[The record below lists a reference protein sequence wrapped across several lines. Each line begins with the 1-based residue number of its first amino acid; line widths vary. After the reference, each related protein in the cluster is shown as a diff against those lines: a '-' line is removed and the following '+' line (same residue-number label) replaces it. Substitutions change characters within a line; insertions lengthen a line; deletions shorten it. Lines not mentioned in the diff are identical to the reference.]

1 MPCHIYPK
9 YTKKYMLLDN
19 TIICTMEQNCTLSVL
34 NFKRIH
40 SYVFFKS
47 FLPLFS
53 KVVTSCFQKI
63 VRLNKKF

>member
-1 MPCHIYPK
+1 MP
-9 YTKKYMLLDN
+9 LDN
-19 TIICTMEQNCTLSVL
+19 TIICTIEQNCTLSVL

-47 FLPLFS
+47 LLPPFS

-63 VRLNKKF
+63 VRLNTKFLEVSLNRIHKT